1 MEPIEQ
7 ATILWQRLDRP
18 GYEAARLRSAGGE
31 HVLRGAA
38 VFAHEGAA
46 CALAYRIVCDARWL
60 TRTASVE
67 GFVGERSI
75 AVQIA
80 VDDAGVWRQDGAP
93 QPALAGCL
101 DVDLNFSPSTNLL
114 PIRRLELRD
123 PTGPEPWPAGSP
135 GPTPSPGAATG
146 ASEAA
151 VRAAWLRFP
160 SFALEPLEQTY
171 RRLDASTYRYSSA
184 GGRFVRDLPVDGAG
198 FVIHYPDF
206 WRATGMEIRGG

>member
-1 MEPIEQ
+1 MESIEQ
-7 ATILWQRLDRP
+7 ASILWQRLDRP
-18 GYEAARLRSAGGE
+18 GYEAARLESARDE
-31 HVLRGAA
+31 RVLRGAA

-60 TRTASVE
+60 TRNATVE

-75 AVQIA
+75 AVEIA
-80 VDDAGVWRQDGAP
+80 VDEAGTWRLDGVP

-114 PIRRLELRD
+114 PIRRLAF
-123 PTGPEPWPAGSP
+123 PEPGPGSIAP
-135 GPTPSPGAATG
+135 
-146 ASEAA
+146 EVV

-171 RRLDASTYRYSSA
+171 RRLDAGTYRYSSG
-184 GGRFVRDLPVDGAG
+184 GGRFVRDLAVDGAG
-198 FVIHYPDF
+198 FVTHYPDF
-206 WRATGMEIRGG
+206 WRAAGMDIAGG